1 MSLHLAKI
9 LLKEDILSFDQIRT
23 AIEEQKRTGKG
34 LGEVLISLAYID
46 EHQLVNFLSKEYGV
60 PAVNL
65 EELEIESV
73 VLKLIPRKTA
83 VEHGVI
89 PVNRSGSTLIV
100 AMADPSNILVIDE
113 LGFVTGCNIKPV
125 VASERA
131 IKSAIDKYY
140 SLEDAAESKT
150 GEYGGE
156 KRSAIPHREEDEQ
169 ETEEIIRELEEFKR
183 KVKKVS
189 DTSSEDSLVE
199 EEKEELRLVSISTQ
213 EETIQQ
219 QDDVNSEA
227 RQDEEMVRLGSLPS
241 QKESLE
247 RDRELDLEA
256 KIQEIFGSSILFSN
270 SGSLA
275 SREEESGSE
284 VRQQEEERFNPSSIF
299 TQVYE
304 SNQQQEEVV
313 SRSGQEGEVL
323 DLPEGASAS
332 ISPESI
338 EKEEKTQTTRESIL
352 VVDDSQIVQKIVSI
366 TLERRGYRVFVAT
379 NAIQALAKLNEVMP
393 DLIFLDINLP
403 YIDGYKL
410 CKIIKGNELTKD
422 IPVVMLLGKHGF
434 FDKVRGQMAGA
445 TDYITK
451 PFEAS
456 TILQVVEKYTKRVN

>member
-1 MSLHLAKI
+1 
-9 LLKEDILSFDQIRT
+9 
-23 AIEEQKRTGKG
+23 
-34 LGEVLISLAYID
+34 
-46 EHQLVNFLSKEYGV
+46 
-60 PAVNL
+60 
-65 EELEIESV
+65 
-73 VLKLIPRKTA
+73 
-83 VEHGVI
+83 
-89 PVNRSGSTLIV
+89 
-100 AMADPSNILVIDE
+100 
-113 LGFVTGCNIKPV
+113 
-125 VASERA
+125 
-131 IKSAIDKYY
+131 
-140 SLEDAAESKT
+140 
-150 GEYGGE
+150 
-156 KRSAIPHREEDEQ
+156 
-169 ETEEIIRELEEFKR
+169 
-183 KVKKVS
+183 
-189 DTSSEDSLVE
+189 
-199 EEKEELRLVSISTQ
+199 
-213 EETIQQ
+213 
-219 QDDVNSEA
+219 
-227 RQDEEMVRLGSLPS
+227 MVRLGSLPS